1 MCFVFVVLKQIIPTK
16 MKRVLEEG
24 EAAEGD
30 NTGNEEEV
38 MVDTVVRGFVSDW
51 DAMED
56 LLHHVLYTNIGWEI
70 GDEGQILFTEP
81 LLTPKALSLFLSLIK
96 NLAGSAEAILLIK
109 EKHISSSFVFFHQFL
124 LKDKQKVS

>member
-1 MCFVFVVLKQIIPTK
+1 

-24 EAAEGD
+24 EAAEGEG
-30 NTGNEEEV
+30 TGNVEEV

-56 LLHHVLYTNIGWEI
+56 LLHHVLYINIGWEI

-81 LLTPKALSLFLSLIK
+81 LFTPKAHYYPPPPQFQVLLVCEHS
-96 NLAGSAEAILLIK
+96 GSYHFGLL
-109 EKHISSSFVFFHQFL
+109 HQF
-124 LKDKQKVS
+124 